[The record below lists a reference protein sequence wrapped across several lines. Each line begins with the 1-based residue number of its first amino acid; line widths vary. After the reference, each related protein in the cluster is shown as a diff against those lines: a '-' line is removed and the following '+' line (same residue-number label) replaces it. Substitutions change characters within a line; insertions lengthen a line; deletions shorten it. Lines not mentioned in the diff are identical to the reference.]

1 MLRQAPGVKKGGY
14 ILQVDL
20 LQAANDAAH
29 ALDQKFGKDIV
40 VLDISDVSTIADYFI
55 ITEAGNPNQVQ
66 AMVSGVE
73 EAMDKHGVPLN
84 HIEGLQRADW
94 VLMDYGDIIVHIF
107 NEESRSF
114 YDLERTWR
122 DARKIKI

>member
-1 MLRQAPGVKKGGY
+1 M
-14 ILQVDL
+14 QVNL

-40 VLDISDVSTIADYFI
+40 VLDISDISTIADYFV
-55 ITEAGNPNQVQ
+55 ITSAGNPNQVQ

-73 EAMDKHGVPLN
+73 EAMDKHGISLS
-84 HIEGLQRADW
+84 HIEGMQRADW

-107 NEESRSF
+107 NEESRAF

-122 DARKIKI
+122 DARQVNVDFGISLQQSL